1 MAYLNPKSKEKF
13 LRNKPQPLNIDLL
26 VSEISIGNRT
36 AIAQGLTLVENQ
48 KEETHQQSIQ
58 LISKLSEIKT
68 DCVRVGITGAPGV
81 GKSTFIEA
89 LGLHLVEQGNK
100 VGVLA
105 IDPSS
110 QKTRGSILGDKTR
123 MEQLSVN
130 DNVFIRPSP
139 SSGTLGGVAKTTRES
154 VTILEAA
161 GYDVIL
167 IETVGVGQ
175 SETIVK
181 YMVDFFLLLM
191 IPGAGDELQG
201 IKRGIMEMAD
211 GIAINKAEKLNTSKA
226 KLAAKQFNNALHMF
240 PLPDAGLTPFVE
252 TCSAL
257 NFEGIKIVWD
267 SILNHINYV
276 KKSKHFTTNRTEQTK
291 FWLKEA
297 IKFELENAFYNSA
310 AFKDSET
317 NLMSAEPFVK
327 AKLMVDLFLNT
338 ESKE

>member
-13 LRNKPQPLNIDLL
+13 LRNKSQRLDIDLL
-26 VSEISIGNRT
+26 AREIFSGNRT

-48 KEETHQQSIQ
+48 KEETHQHSIQ

-68 DCVRVGITGAPGV
+68 DCIRVGITGVPGV

-139 SSGTLGGVAKTTRES
+139 SSGALGGVAKTTRES

-211 GIAINKAEKLNTSKA
+211 GIAINKAEKSNRSKA

-257 NFEGIKIVWD
+257 HFEGIKIVWD
-267 SILNHINYV
+267 SILNHINHV

-317 NLMSAEPFVK
+317 NLMSAEPFIK
-327 AKLMVDLFLNT
+327 AKLMVDRFLNT